1 MPVFWECDRCTACC
15 RWPGQVRLTETET
28 ARIAAHLGLS
38 EAEFIQLHTRLTAQ
52 RDGLALLDKPDGSC
66 AFLDGTDCRIQ
77 PVKPQQCRDFP
88 NLWNFPDFEKICRA
102 RPVDVSPEEWR
113 RRVARATG
121 REVFTFPAPPASHT
135 ARPMSSKTLR
145 IAALAGDGIGPEVM
159 REALKVL
166 AAAGRKFQIDL
177 AVTEAPVGWAGI
189 DAAGKALPDAT
200 LELCRRSDAILF
212 GSVGLPDRDPTIPK
226 EERPERAAL
235 LRIRKE
241 FGLFANLRPVQL
253 PKALSHACPL
263 KPERQ
268 GDGIDLLVVR
278 ELTGGM
284 YFGQPKKTEEITLAD
299 GSRVLRAIDTMVYTT
314 PEIERIAHVSFRAAR
329 LRRKKVTSIDKA
341 NVLENGV
348 LWREVV
354 SRVAKEYPD
363 VTLDHLFVDNAAMQF
378 LLKPTQFDVVLCENM
393 FGDILS
399 DEAAALAGSLG
410 MLPSA
415 SLGTT
420 TGQQT
425 FGFYEPAG
433 GTAPDIAG
441 KNLANP
447 IAQILSTAMM
457 LRYSFGL
464 SEPAAAI
471 DNAVRKVIDAGLRTG
486 DIYTPADPN
495 ARKVGTREMGD
506 AIAAAL

>member
-1 MPVFWECDRCTACC
+1 M
-15 RWPGQVRLTETET
+15 
-28 ARIAAHLGLS
+28 
-38 EAEFIQLHTRLTAQ
+38 
-52 RDGLALLDKPDGSC
+52 K
-66 AFLDGTDCRIQ
+66 
-77 PVKPQQCRDFP
+77 
-88 NLWNFPDFEKICRA
+88 NFK
-102 RPVDVSPEEWR
+102 
-113 RRVARATG
+113 
-121 REVFTFPAPPASHT
+121 
-135 ARPMSSKTLR
+135 

-159 REALKVL
+159 REAIKVL
-166 AAAGRKFQIDL
+166 RVAEKKFDFTLQI
-177 AVTEAPVGWAGI
+177 TEAPVGWAGI

-200 LELCRRSDAILF
+200 LALCKESDSILF

-241 FGLFANLRPVQL
+241 FGLFANLRPVRL
-253 PKALSHACPL
+253 PKALARACPL
-263 KPERQ
+263 AKERQ
-268 GDGIDLLVVR
+268 GDGIDILVVR

-284 YFGQPKKTEEITLAD
+284 YFGQPKKTEDI
-299 GSRVLRAIDTMVYTT
+299 GNGQQRAIDTMVYTT
-314 PEIERIAHVSFRAAR
+314 PEIERIAHVAFKAAK

-341 NVLENGV
+341 NVLENGI

-354 SRVAKEYPD
+354 TRIGKQYPEI
-363 VTLDHLFVDNAAMQF
+363 TLEHMFVDNGAMQ
-378 LLKPTQFDVVLCENM
+378 LMLKPTQFDVMLCENM

-399 DEAAALAGSLG
+399 DEAAALGGSLG

-415 SLGTT
+415 SLGAT
-420 TGQQT
+420 TGEYT

-447 IAQILSTAMM
+447 IAQILSSALM

-464 SEPAAAI
+464 NDAASAI
-471 DNAVRKVIDAGLRTG
+471 EKAVAKAIEAGNRTG
-486 DIYTPADPN
+486 DIFSPNETN
-495 ARKVGTREMGD
+495 ARRVGTKEMGD

>member
-1 MPVFWECDRCTACC
+1 M
-15 RWPGQVRLTETET
+15 
-28 ARIAAHLGLS
+28 
-38 EAEFIQLHTRLTAQ
+38 
-52 RDGLALLDKPDGSC
+52 
-66 AFLDGTDCRIQ
+66 
-77 PVKPQQCRDFP
+77 
-88 NLWNFPDFEKICRA
+88 
-102 RPVDVSPEEWR
+102 
-113 RRVARATG
+113 
-121 REVFTFPAPPASHT
+121 
-135 ARPMSSKTLR
+135 KTYQ

-159 REALKVL
+159 REAIRVL
-166 AAAGRKFQIDL
+166 RAVEQAFNLSFQ
-177 AVTEAPVGWAGI
+177 VTEAPVGWAGI

-200 LELCRRSDAILF
+200 LELCRKSDSILF

-253 PKALSHACPL
+253 PKALSHSCPL
-263 KPERQ
+263 KLERQ
-268 GDGIDLLVVR
+268 GEGIDVLVVR

-284 YFGQPKKTEEITLAD
+284 YFGQPKKTETISP
-299 GSRVLRAIDTMVYTT
+299 GVQRATDTMVYTT
-314 PEIERIAHVSFRAAR
+314 PEIERIAHVAFKAAR
-329 LRRKKVTSIDKA
+329 LRRKKLTSIDKA
-341 NVLENGV
+341 NVLENGI

-354 SRVAKEYPD
+354 TRIGKEYPD
-363 VTLDHLFVDNAAMQF
+363 VALEHMFVDNGAMQ
-378 LLKPTQFDVVLCENM
+378 LMLRPTQFDVMLCENM

-415 SLGTT
+415 SLGATA
-420 TGQQT
+420 GEQT

-447 IAQILSTAMM
+447 IAQILSVSLM

-464 SEPAAAI
+464 NEAAQSI
-471 DNAVRKVIDAGLRTG
+471 DRAVGTVIAGGLRTG
-486 DIYTPADPN
+486 DIYQAADTGS
-495 ARKVGTREMGD
+495 RKVGTSEMGG
-506 AIAAAL
+506 AIAQAIRK